1 MLSSMLSSS
10 KALVPIKN
18 AYSAL
23 DAFHAHKTGQP
34 LGEPTELAWD
44 KYCLVP
50 KCAHA
55 GDPDKVSRESLGED
69 IAAWLDELAPN
80 RNRYPV
86 LTNLR
91 VDHEQAT
98 VWRRRTQT
106 SFTRVHR
113 LDRLTKERTVLDE
126 LPIPEEQDA

>member
-10 KALVPIKN
+10 KALVPIEDP
-18 AYSAL
+18 YRAL
-23 DAFHAHKTGQP
+23 DAFEAQRTGKP
-34 LGEPTELAWD
+34 MEHTKLVWD

-50 KCAHA
+50 QCAHA
-55 GDPDKVSRESLGED
+55 GDPDKVPRESLGED
-69 IAAWLDELAPN
+69 IVAWLDELAPN
-80 RNRYPV
+80 PNRYPV

-98 VWRRRTQT
+98 VWRRRGKK